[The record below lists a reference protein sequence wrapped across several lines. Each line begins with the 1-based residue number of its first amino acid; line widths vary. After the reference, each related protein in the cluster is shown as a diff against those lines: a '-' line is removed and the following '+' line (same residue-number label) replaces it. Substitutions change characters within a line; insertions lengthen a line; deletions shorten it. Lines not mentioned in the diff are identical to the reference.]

1 MPRRWM
7 CVPLV
12 LLTLAGPWADA
23 LPAVADGTPSVAG
36 TSATPEAP
44 VLSSPFDVGGRN
56 LFLRCIGSGGPT
68 VILEAGYGDDGTIWA
83 PVQLRLSASVRVCSY
98 DRAGL
103 SRSDPP
109 DHRPRTAADV
119 VADLHALLGAADV
132 APPYVLAGH
141 SYGGLFTRLFA
152 ATYPAEVAGM
162 VLVDAW
168 HEDYDARLRALV
180 SPEQWTEY
188 EALLAQDPDY
198 EAVDFEASY
207 AELRAAPPLR
217 PMPLVVLSHG
227 RPPDPSCCPPG
238 WPLAAQ
244 ERLWQELQANLAGL
258 VPNSH
263 HLVVAES
270 GHGIAQA
277 EPEVVV
283 AAIQSVVAAVRQ
295 PETWGAASVGAAGGS
310 LAAALPAA

>member
-7 CVPLV
+7 CVPLI
-12 LLTLAGPWADA
+12 LLTLAGLCAH
-23 LPAVADGTPSVAG
+23 AVPTAAAGTPRAAG
-36 TSATPEAP
+36 AGATPEAP
-44 VLSSPFDVGGRN
+44 VISSPFDVGGRN

-109 DHRPRTAADV
+109 DHRPRTATDI
-119 VADLHALLGAADV
+119 VADLHTLLRAADV
-132 APPYVLAGH
+132 APPYVLVGH

-152 ATYPAEVAGM
+152 TTYPAEVAGM

-168 HEDYDARLRALV
+168 HEDFDARLRALV
-180 SPEQWTEY
+180 SPEQWTAY
-188 EALLAQDPDY
+188 ETLLAQDPDY
-198 EAVDFEASY
+198 EAIDLDASY

-227 RPPDPSCCPPG
+227 RPPDPSYCPPG

-244 ERLWQELQANLAGL
+244 ERLWQELQADLAAL

-277 EPEVVV
+277 QPEVVV
-283 AAIQSVVAAVRQ
+283 DAIRSVVAAARD
-295 PETWGAASVGAAGGS
+295 PGTWGAAPVTAAGVTSGG
-310 LAAALPAA
+310 